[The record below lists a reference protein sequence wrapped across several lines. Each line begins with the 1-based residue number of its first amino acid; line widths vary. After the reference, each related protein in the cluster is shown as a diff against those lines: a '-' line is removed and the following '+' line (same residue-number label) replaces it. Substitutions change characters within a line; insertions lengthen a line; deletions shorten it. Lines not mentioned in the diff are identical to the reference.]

1 MSRNWRIYRQLRNR
15 VNRDIKKAKSDYYTN
30 LIQENQGDAKGFWK
44 ALKKTLP
51 SLKTSTNISSLRV
64 DGAVVTS
71 DESIATVLNNFFV
84 SIGRKLAEKFPD
96 LSSSNQPEDNPN
108 ATGFGFSFQL
118 ISESFVRD
126 AIKRLKPNKA
136 IGLDKISARLL
147 KDSGHTIV
155 PSLTSLFNLS
165 LQTETFPSVWKNA
178 RVIPLYKKGDKQ
190 DPSNY
195 RPISVL
201 PTVNKSLE
209 NAVHTQ
215 FYGYLTE
222 NNLTSSKQ
230 FGFRLQSSTATASAQ
245 FIDQLLFGMD
255 NGTVTGAVL
264 LDLTKAF
271 DTVNHSILSRKL
283 SRFGVDDTAQNWFDS
298 FLSNRNQVT
307 CCGRAQSDP
316 DIVSV
321 VAAQGSILGP
331 LLFII
336 YMNDLPNV
344 LKSCSVTLYADDT
357 VLYFSSKLISEI
369 ETKMNSDL
377 RQVCDWLKLNQLTL
391 NIKKSQFM
399 LIGCNSRL
407 RRIES
412 IVISADG
419 KQLKEAQCFP
429 YVGLIINQNLTWEDH
444 IEHMRNKINKKLG
457 LLRIKLCLPL
467 RARITFFNSF
477 VLPLFDYGDI
487 IWGDRG
493 NTTLM
498 AELQILHN
506 KAARIIL
513 DLPPTASASDAL
525 SKLHWKPLDRWRT
538 EHRAIFMFKVV
549 NNLFMHTFHCSF
561 NSNYHNYNTRSKRNI
576 RKSSAHRRWGHWIT
590 SNFAADAWNALP
602 LSQRDVPTL
611 SQF

>member
-1 MSRNWRIYRQLRNR
+1 MTSTIANEMRERDYHLKKAKGNKMSRNWRVYRQLRNR

-51 SLKTSTNISSLRV
+51 SLKTSTYISSLRV
-64 DGAVVTS
+64 DGAVVNS

-84 SIGRKLAEKFPD
+84 SIGRKLAEKFSD

-108 ATGFGFSFQL
+108 ATGSGFSFQL

-147 KDSGHTIV
+147 KVSGHTIV

-165 LQTETFPSVWKNA
+165 LQTGTFPSVWKNA

-201 PTVNKSLE
+201 STLSKILE

-222 NNLTSSKQ
+222 NNLISPKQ
-230 FGFRLQSSTATASAQ
+230 FGFRLQSRLP
-245 FIDQLLFGMD
+245 QLLHSLLISYFSDNGMD
-255 NGTVTGAVL
+255 NGTVTAAVF
-264 LDLTKAF
+264 LDPTKAF

-321 VAAQGSILGP
+321 GVAQGSILGP

-344 LKSCSVTLYADDT
+344 LESCSVTLYADDT

-377 RQVCDWLKLNQLTL
+377 KQVCDWLKLNQLTL
-391 NIKKSQFM
+391 T
-399 LIGCNSRL
+399 SR
-407 RRIES
+407 S
-412 IVISADG
+412 
-419 KQLKEAQCFP
+419 P
-429 YVGLIINQNLTWEDH
+429 NL
-444 IEHMRNKINKKLG
+444 
-457 LLRIKLCLPL
+457 C
-467 RARITFFNSF
+467 
-477 VLPLFDYGDI
+477 
-487 IWGDRG
+487 
-493 NTTLM
+493 
-498 AELQILHN
+498 
-506 KAARIIL
+506 
-513 DLPPTASASDAL
+513 
-525 SKLHWKPLDRWRT
+525 
-538 EHRAIFMFKVV
+538 
-549 NNLFMHTFHCSF
+549 
-561 NSNYHNYNTRSKRNI
+561 
-576 RKSSAHRRWGHWIT
+576 
-590 SNFAADAWNALP
+590 
-602 LSQRDVPTL
+602 
-611 SQF
+611 